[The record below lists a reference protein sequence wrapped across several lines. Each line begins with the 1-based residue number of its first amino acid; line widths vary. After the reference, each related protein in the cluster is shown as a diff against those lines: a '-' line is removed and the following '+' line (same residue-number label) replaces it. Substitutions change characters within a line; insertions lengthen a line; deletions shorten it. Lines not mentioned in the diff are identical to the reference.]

1 MVPLPCV
8 FALFLLVPV
17 AEVVLFIVVGSRI
30 GVPLTAAL
38 VVLTALIGAGLV
50 TRQGRATLEEARNEL
65 AAGTVPARQLAH
77 GVMILIA
84 GALLLTPG
92 FLTDAVGFG
101 LLIPAVRGSIA
112 PFRFAAISAGR
123 HDHPVIAKARPA
135 ATVCLV
141 RDAVGG
147 IEVLMVQRGP
157 GARVMADA
165 WVFPGGIVDEIDGA
179 PLAREAVAG
188 EFDDG
193 ELPWV
198 AAAMRET
205 VEEVDIWLTS
215 PPVLSPD
222 GSRRRGVAVFR
233 SALDLGTRFDGG
245 RLAYFA
251 NWVTPTMI
259 PLRFDTRFYAAEAG
273 APGVPAPDP
282 SELAAA
288 EWIAPR
294 LALAQSEATE
304 RLVPFPTRKILALI
318 GGFSQV
324 AAFMKH
330 IEEMGEVMPVRARGP
345 RPRGWHD
352 RNGSSR

>member
-1 MVPLPCV
+1 
-8 FALFLLVPV
+8 
-17 AEVVLFIVVGSRI
+17 
-30 GVPLTAAL
+30 
-38 VVLTALIGAGLV
+38 
-50 TRQGRATLEEARNEL
+50 
-65 AAGTVPARQLAH
+65 
-77 GVMILIA
+77 
-84 GALLLTPG
+84 
-92 FLTDAVGFG
+92 
-101 LLIPAVRGSIA
+101 
-112 PFRFAAISAGR
+112 
-123 HDHPVIAKARPA
+123 
-135 ATVCLV
+135 
-141 RDAVGG
+141 
-147 IEVLMVQRGP
+147 MVQRGP

-179 PLAREAVAG
+179 ALAREAVAG

-193 ELPWV
+193 DLPWV

-222 GSRRRGVAVFR
+222 GSRRRGEAVFR

-245 RLAYFA
+245 LLAYFA

-273 APGVPAPDP
+273 AHGVPAPDP

-294 LALAQSEATE
+294 MALAEAEATE

-318 GGFSQV
+318 GRFSQV
-324 AAFMKH
+324 MGFMEH
-330 IEEMGEVMPVRARGP
+330 LEQMGEVVPVRARGRVREDGTIATILP
-345 RPRGWHD
+345 GEPDFEVLGDLPPGAVAVADAAGDALAKGHLETPT
-352 RNGSSR
+352 GL